1 MAYEFYSRARPFPE
15 APRWGWAARQNWMA
29 RGERRHAPHDPAAPS
44 PPPYRDDN
52 LDRSPAKA
60 RFTST
65 RDKYGSPRV
74 SKLTAGTVKLGGPL
88 TPFPS
93 EVMKP
98 EPQGLVL
105 VPKVKV
111 DLARARYTKGR
122 DMPSRPTSATTAH
135 SATSMV
141 HYQTTKERLLKEKEW
156 ERVRDFSLPN
166 RAQSPPRPDR
176 RPARNAD
183 PASPSLPPP
192 ASQVHPRQFIK
203 VSRTA
208 RPGDRE
214 GMAPDP
220 TVESAR
226 TALEKRRA
234 LEHEAA
240 VAHLEKLRVEAIEER
255 DAAVA
260 ERRALATAHIRRE
273 FWAQRERRKDWCER
287 AVASASWKPM
297 DANRLPRQ
305 LAAERDLALTY
316 DPKGLAETMR
326 AANTTYA
333 AYFEEHARCTR
344 ATAKAEGG
352 SKDAGSGRS
361 SRCELE
367 ERESDARAV
376 AELDDF
382 DERVRYFHETSSEGQ
397 VQGQGMDPEPGGEAD
412 GRGARDADDAS
423 RE

>member
-1 MAYEFYSRARPFPE
+1 MDGSRGE
-15 APRWGWAARQNWMA
+15 AARAA
-29 RGERRHAPHDPAAPS
+29 RSGGS
-44 PPPYRDDN
+44 QPPPYRDDN
-52 LDRSPAKA
+52 LDRPGQGAVHVDA
-60 RFTST
+60 GQVRLAE
-65 RDKYGSPRV
+65 V
-74 SKLTAGTVKLGGPL
+74 SKLTAGTVKLGSPL

-122 DMPSRPTSATTAH
+122 DMPSRPTTATTAH

-141 HYQTTKERLLKEKEW
+141 HYQTTKERLLKEGVGEGA
-156 ERVRDFSLPN
+156 RLFLLLMG
-166 RAQSPPRPDR
+166 APPRPDR

-183 PASPSLPPP
+183 PASPSLPL
-192 ASQVHPRQFIK
+192 PRRRFTRDSLIK

-260 ERRALATAHIRRE
+260 ERRALTTAHIRRE
-273 FWAQRERRKDWCER
+273 FGAQRERRRDWCER
-287 AVASASWKPM
+287 AVAT
-297 DANRLPRQ
+297 
-305 LAAERDLALTY
+305 AA
-316 DPKGLAETMR
+316 
-326 AANTTYA
+326 
-333 AYFEEHARCTR
+333 
-344 ATAKAEGG
+344 
-352 SKDAGSGRS
+352 
-361 SRCELE
+361 
-367 ERESDARAV
+367 
-376 AELDDF
+376 
-382 DERVRYFHETSSEGQ
+382 
-397 VQGQGMDPEPGGEAD
+397 
-412 GRGARDADDAS
+412 
-423 RE
+423 

>member
-1 MAYEFYSRARPFPE
+1 M
-15 APRWGWAARQNWMA
+15 
-29 RGERRHAPHDPAAPS
+29 PHDPAAPS

-166 RAQSPPRPDR
+166 RCLLYTS
-176 RPARNAD
+176 
-183 PASPSLPPP
+183 
-192 ASQVHPRQFIK
+192 
-203 VSRTA
+203 
-208 RPGDRE
+208 
-214 GMAPDP
+214 
-220 TVESAR
+220 
-226 TALEKRRA
+226 
-234 LEHEAA
+234 
-240 VAHLEKLRVEAIEER
+240 
-255 DAAVA
+255 DAA
-260 ERRALATAHIRRE
+260 
-273 FWAQRERRKDWCER
+273 
-287 AVASASWKPM
+287 
-297 DANRLPRQ
+297 
-305 LAAERDLALTY
+305 
-316 DPKGLAETMR
+316 
-326 AANTTYA
+326 
-333 AYFEEHARCTR
+333 
-344 ATAKAEGG
+344 
-352 SKDAGSGRS
+352 
-361 SRCELE
+361 
-367 ERESDARAV
+367 
-376 AELDDF
+376 
-382 DERVRYFHETSSEGQ
+382 DE
-397 VQGQGMDPEPGGEAD
+397 
-412 GRGARDADDAS
+412 
-423 RE
+423 

>member
-1 MAYEFYSRARPFPE
+1 M
-15 APRWGWAARQNWMA
+15 
-29 RGERRHAPHDPAAPS
+29 PHDPAAPS

-166 RAQSPPRPDR
+166 RAQFPRPAPTDA
-176 RPARNAD
+176 P
-183 PASPSLPPP
+183 PETPTPHPLPSPTP

-220 TVESAR
+220 TVETAR

-260 ERRALATAHIRRE
+260 ERRALTTAHIRRE
-273 FWAQRERRKDWCER
+273 FGAQRERRRDWCER
-287 AVASASWKPM
+287 AVATAAWKPM
-297 DANRLPRQ
+297 DANRFEQ
-305 LAAERDLALTY
+305 TLAAERDLALTY

-326 AANTTYA
+326 SSTTYA

-344 ATAKAEGG
+344 ATAAAEGG
-352 SKDAGSGRS
+352 CKDAGSGRS
-361 SRCELE
+361 SRCENE
-367 ERESDARAV
+367 ERERDARAV

-382 DERVRYFHETSSEGQ
+382 DARVGYFHETSLRDRCKDRGWILSPAGRRT
-397 VQGQGMDPEPGGEAD
+397 GGVPATPTTLRVSNPPVSFQSPD
-412 GRGARDADDAS
+412 F
-423 RE
+423 